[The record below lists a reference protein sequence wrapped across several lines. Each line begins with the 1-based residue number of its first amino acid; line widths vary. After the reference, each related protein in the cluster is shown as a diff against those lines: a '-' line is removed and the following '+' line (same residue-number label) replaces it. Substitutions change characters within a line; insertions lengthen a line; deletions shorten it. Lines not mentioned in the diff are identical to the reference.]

1 MGANANCCKK
11 PETVLDQEQK
21 FNTLGTAPEK
31 PVENNQKE
39 PNEDPNA
46 YQNEYKAEYVT
57 YADPIYQAVDP
68 SGNVIEL
75 DSKTYNQ
82 YFQSNQQQEAQSNA
96 QIEPQPQQVEQQ
108 EVNDQKLNQQET
120 EQQNVVKAENA
131 GNELN
136 ANSQQKQE
144 ENNNYEYAYQNAG
157 NELNANSQQKQ
168 EENNNY
174 EYAYQNAQ
182 NYTNDASNVNMQ
194 YSTNVNVQNEQNV
207 QEQYQTDINQYATN
221 DAQQYGNVGENV
233 QYDVNNQYGVSQMAG
248 YDNVNYQYDNS
259 YATGAVTGNDG
270 NFVANASYNQ
280 PINSSV
286 QSYQYAE
293 SYQLPN
299 VNSQAKTYGSYI
311 VGGY

>member
-1 MGANANCCKK
+1 MIQLNKNINHLYISYKNLKMGANANCCKQ
-11 PETVLDQEQK
+11 PETVLEQEQK

-39 PNEDPNA
+39 PNEEPNTC
-46 YQNEYKAEYVT
+46 QNEYKAEYVT

-68 SGNVIEL
+68 SGNVVEL

-82 YFQSNQQQEAQSNA
+82 YFQSNQQQEAQNDA
-96 QIEPQPQQVEQQ
+96 QIEPQSQQVEQR

-120 EQQNVVKAENA
+120 EQQNVVKSENDE
-131 GNELN
+131 NQLN
-136 ANSQQKQE
+136 ANSQQEQVQ
-144 ENNNYEYAYQNAG
+144 NNNYEYAYQN
-157 NELNANSQQKQ
+157 E
-168 EENNNY
+168 
-174 EYAYQNAQ
+174 Q
-182 NYTNDASNVNMQ
+182 NYTNDASNANMQ
-194 YSTNVNVQNEQNV
+194 YSTNVNVQNEQNA

-221 DAQQYGNVGENV
+221 DAQQYGNVGENE
-233 QYDVNNQYGVSQMAG
+233 QYDVNNQYGVSQVAG
-248 YDNVNYQYDNS
+248 YDNANYQYDTS
-259 YATGAVTGNDG
+259 YAAGAVTGNEG

-299 VNSQAKTYGSYI
+299 VNSQAKTYGSYV
-311 VGGY
+311 VGSY